1 MGQELWEE
9 FRACQLAACKSE
21 FTPPFLAQAQHSSS
35 EQAWLLQ
42 LGGTEVPSPHI
53 GASLSRVGC
62 RLSGSCSGHQ
72 MLLGLHLSQ
81 CCLPVSLLI
90 PCLFLGHVV
99 VDFPLLSVILATYHW
114 VVPPAKALLV
124 IWILTG

>member
-62 RLSGSCSGHQ
+62 RLSGSCSSHQ
-72 MLLGLHLSQ
+72 RLLGLHLSQ
-81 CCLPVSLLI
+81 FPYWLPASSWVTWLWTFHFCL
-90 PCLFLGHVV
+90 LFLLPTIG
-99 VDFPLLSVILATYHW
+99 
-114 VVPPAKALLV
+114 
-124 IWILTG
+124 